1 MRHNAMRKFV
11 IDIFRDIDKERKEV
25 LEEIA
30 RLQKE
35 DNQEQ

>member
-1 MRHNAMRKFV
+1 MRRFV
-11 IDIFRDIDKERKEV
+11 VDIIRDIDKERKEV